1 MREISTTRLPQRVG
15 AIALMAATSACGNV
29 DESGEPSQGTLTEPA
44 FSEAAARGAKTPMSE
59 RAGYEVV
66 IIDSVNLTHEPTAIN
81 DRGQIVGSARNDE
94 DVRQPWFWD
103 GERGHFL
110 VGDSPNHSGN
120 ATDINRAGQVVGG
133 AAFLRDYN
141 EDPGNLQFRTRAFIY
156 DGTSLSDFGTLSGN
170 SQSRAEGVNQR
181 GDVVGSTFGGPGEQH
196 AVLYRD
202 GQIIDLG
209 QGRALAINKRGQ
221 VVGGTVV
228 VDVTH
233 AFSYSGGVL
242 LDLGTLG
249 GETSIAIDINDAG
262 EIVGNSQTAT
272 GQSRAFLHSDGAL
285 LELPIPGEMSSAAA
299 INRHGQVVGVTSSL
313 AAPAQADAYLYQDG
327 HVALLKDLVA
337 DGHCWRGLDAR
348 DINDH
353 GDIVGIGVVN
363 SDAGCLEPG
372 RYLIVMTQRPK
383 RYR

>member
-1 MREISTTRLPQRVG
+1 MREISTTRLLQRIGLIV
-15 AIALMAATSACGNV
+15 LLVATSACG
-29 DESGEPSQGTLTEPA
+29 DADGRGGASQDTLTETVLT
-44 FSEAAARGAKTPMSE
+44 EAAGRGTKTPLSG
-59 RAGYEVV
+59 RSSYEVV
-66 IIDSVNLTHEPTAIN
+66 IIDPANLTHEPSAIN

-94 DVRQPWFWD
+94 DVRQAWFWD
-103 GERGHFL
+103 GEQGHFL
-110 VGDSPNHSGN
+110 VGDSPDHASN
-120 ATDINRAGQVVGG
+120 ATDINRAGHVVGG

-141 EDPGNLQFRTRAFIY
+141 EDPGNLRFRTRAFIY
-156 DGTSLSDFGTLSGN
+156 DGTSMSDFGTLSGN

-209 QGRALAINKRGQ
+209 QGRALAINKRAQ

-233 AFSYSGGVL
+233 AFLYSGGEL

-249 GETSIAIDINDAG
+249 GEFSIAVDINDAG
-262 EIVGNSQTAT
+262 EIVGNAQTAT
-272 GQSRAFLHSDGAL
+272 GQSRAFLYSEGAL
-285 LELPIPGEMSSAAA
+285 RELPIPGETSSANA

-327 HVALLKDLVA
+327 HVALLKDFIA
-337 DGHCWRGLDAR
+337 DSHCWSRLDAR

-353 GDIVGIGVVN
+353 GDIVGIGIVDP
-363 SDAGCLEPG
+363 DAGCAEPG
-372 RYLIVMTQRPK
+372 RYLVVVTQRPQ

>member
-1 MREISTTRLPQRVG
+1 MQEISTTRLLQRLG
-15 AIALMAATSACGNV
+15 SIGLLAATAACG
-29 DESGEPSQGTLTEPA
+29 DADGRSEPSQETLTEPA
-44 FSEAAARGAKTPMSE
+44 FSEAALHAAKTPLSE
-59 RAGYEVV
+59 HASYEVV
-66 IIDSVNLTHEPTAIN
+66 IVDSVNLTHEPTAIN
-81 DRGQIVGSARNDE
+81 NRGQIVGSARNNE

-103 GERGHFL
+103 GERGRFL
-110 VGDSPNHSGN
+110 VGDSPSHGGN

-133 AAFLRDYN
+133 TAFLRDYN

-156 DGTSLSDFGTLSGN
+156 DGTSMSDFGTLSGN

-181 GDVVGSTFGGPGEQH
+181 GDVVGTTYGGPGEQH

-209 QGRALAINKRGQ
+209 QGRALAINKRGE

-233 AFSYSGGVL
+233 AFLYSSGKL
-242 LDLGTLG
+242 LDLGTMG
-249 GETSIAIDINDAG
+249 GETSIAVDINDAG

-272 GQSRAFLHSDGAL
+272 GQSRAFLHSDGAM
-285 LELPIPGEMSSAAA
+285 LELPIPGETSSAAA

-313 AAPAQADAYLYQDG
+313 AAPAQVDGYLYQDG
-327 HVALLKDLVA
+327 HVALLKDLIA
-337 DGHCWRGLDAR
+337 DSHCWRSLEAR

-353 GDIVGIGVVN
+353 ADIVGVGVVN
-363 SDAGCLEPG
+363 SDAGCPEPG
-372 RYLIVMTQRPK
+372 RYLIVVTQRPN

>member
-1 MREISTTRLPQRVG
+1 MREISTTRLLQRFVPFV
-15 AIALMAATSACGNV
+15 LLAATSACGAA
-29 DESGEPSQGTLTEPA
+29 DGREPSQDTLTELA
-44 FSEAAARGAKTPMSE
+44 FSEAAARGAMTPLSE

-66 IIDSVNLTHEPTAIN
+66 IMDPVNLTHEPTAIN

-94 DVRQPWFWD
+94 DVRQAWFWD

-110 VGDSPNHSGN
+110 VGDSPNHSSN
-120 ATDINRAGQVVGG
+120 ATDVNRAGHVVGG

-156 DGTSLSDFGTLSGN
+156 DGTSMSDFGTLSGN

-209 QGRALAINKRGQ
+209 QGRGLAINKRGQ

-233 AFSYSGGVL
+233 AFLYSGGEL

-249 GETSIAIDINDAG
+249 GETSIAVDINDAG
-262 EIVGNSQTAT
+262 EVVGNAETAT
-272 GQSRAFLHSDGAL
+272 GQSRAFLYSDGAL
-285 LELPIPGEMSSAAA
+285 LELPIPGETSSAAA
-299 INRHGQVVGVTSSL
+299 LNRHGQIVGLTSSL

-327 HVALLKDLVA
+327 HVALLKDLIA
-337 DGHCWRGLDAR
+337 DSHCWRSLDPR

-363 SDAGCLEPG
+363 SDAGCPEPG
-372 RYLIVMTQRPK
+372 RYLIAVTQRPK